1 MANVLGENK
10 MIKAVKFEAEWCAPC
25 RMLQPIWAK
34 LAQEFQGKI
43 EFEVVDIDQ
52 DSKRAADARVSAVPT
67 IVLSDGDTVVDT
79 IVGLVTEE
87 QLRSRLSDLV

>member
-1 MANVLGENK
+1 

-34 LAQEFQGKI
+34 LAQEFQDKI

-52 DSKRAADARVSAVPT
+52 DSKKAADAHVSAVPT
-67 IVLSDGDTVVDT
+67 IVLLDGDDVLDT
-79 IVGLVTEE
+79 IVGLVTES
-87 QLRSRLSDLV
+87 QLRQALEATLAV